1 MSTKA
6 RGRDRERES
15 GMGTVG
21 CAWKD
26 QHAVDGP
33 TGAGAEPVVVFHDVS
48 LLDDI
53 TVVYGDTIEFWV
65 RHWPCAVHALRHGG
79 RGG

>member
-53 TVVYGDTIEFWV
+53 TVV
-65 RHWPCAVHALRHGG
+65 
-79 RGG
+79 